1 MSKELKLKLGGRI
14 ARYRREAGLS
24 QEKLAEK
31 VGIRPET
38 VSRLERGHSLPS
50 IETVAQIARALSV
63 ELHEL
68 VNFGPPKRGSNA
80 AIEDLVTELVNRP
93 ASHVKLVHSVAKAV
107 FKILDKRASNGHQ

>member
-1 MSKELKLKLGGRI
+1 MSKDLRLKLGARI
-14 ARYRREAGLS
+14 ARYRQEAGLS

-50 IETVAQIARALSV
+50 IETIAKISKVLSV

-68 VNFGPPKRGSNA
+68 VNLGPTTRASNV
-80 AIEDLVTELVNRP
+80 AIENLVTALVNRP
-93 ASHVKLVHSVAKAV
+93 VAHVKLVQMIAKAA
-107 FKILDKRASNGHQ
+107 FEILDQHIVKRPR